1 MFVFSPAKLLCAVN
15 YMRLRWL
22 LPLPVRLR
30 ELPGAV
36 QRWEDARCSWFSG
49 SVRPVNENGCCLC
62 WNLACCLVE
71 KHCCYQAIPPLL
83 LGRATEPELR
93 LTPGAASQ
101 ETTGGWLFV
110 CSALVLP
117 YPAADWQML
126 RYWGGGMLSVQ
137 RGAILSSKILSHAF
151 FPCGFC

>member
-71 KHCCYQAIPPLL
+71 MEALL
-83 LGRATEPELR
+83 LPSHSAIALREGYRTWAQAHTRSSITGDDRWLIVCMQCFGTSIPSCWLADAEILRGGYAQCTER
-93 LTPGAASQ
+93 GY
-101 ETTGGWLFV
+101 FV
-110 CSALVLP
+110 V
-117 YPAADWQML
+117 
-126 RYWGGGMLSVQ
+126 
-137 RGAILSSKILSHAF
+137 
-151 FPCGFC
+151 